1 MNLSIPSTITSTSG
15 PTSALSS
22 EPNKGLKSACQD
34 FESVFF
40 GMMLKEMRK
49 TVPQDTLLGD
59 DAHEQEIFQGMM
71 DDDVSKQMAAHS
83 GNDSLAQEMYRQLAK
98 SAGQSAS
105 MGVPNE

>member
-1 MNLSIPSTITSTSG
+1 
-15 PTSALSS
+15 
-22 EPNKGLKSACQD
+22 
-34 FESVFF
+34 
-40 GMMLKEMRK
+40 
-49 TVPQDTLLGD
+49 
-59 DAHEQEIFQGMM
+59 MM